1 MSLGVTLIMIQG
13 VVVLRATWPTL
24 GTQAQ
29 KKKRKEL
36 PPPPPPPS
44 SLPHKKRK
52 SSGKWNLSVHP
63 ETISYT
69 SGNGNPGKTSYIF
82 FKKAV
87 LIFQYTENL
96 KKFFIFQET
105 EAL

>member
-1 MSLGVTLIMIQG
+1 MIQG

-29 KKKRKEL
+29 NKKMKEI
-36 PPPPPPPS
+36 PPPPPPS